1 MSRLMKKIERNHQHL
16 YGTKVLTAIVTGW
29 VHMGRTIAL
38 KLSPTEEQI
47 VRQLNKQGMT
57 NSELLRNA
65 LRQYFEFLHQ
75 TTGLIAAEKS
85 TSEVHDD
92 AGVVFQDSL
101 RNIINDVEEIR
112 RSLQKTQDEMHQETE
127 RIQQTLSELSIDAT
141 VNQDNSSLSKI
152 ETFKDVHDEI
162 DTFLEHH
169 TKQSDIW
176 KEPF

>member
-1 MSRLMKKIERNHQHL
+1 
-16 YGTKVLTAIVTGW
+16 VLF
-29 VHMGRTIAL
+29 R
-38 KLSPTEEQI
+38 S
-47 VRQLNKQGMT
+47 
-57 NSELLRNA
+57 
-65 LRQYFEFLHQ
+65 
-75 TTGLIAAEKS
+75 
-85 TSEVHDD
+85 D

-112 RSLQKTQDEMHQETE
+112 RSLQKTQDEMHHETE

-141 VNQDNSSLSKI
+141 VNQDSSSLLKI